1 MKKNATILLLLVT
14 TLCLARQVA
23 SKGIVSII
31 DVRKAGEQE
40 PDPAKHKQHDVVV
53 CRTEYRAYTVYF
65 FRTERDTV
73 QRFQATWGS
82 DDDLNK
88 ASYKWLDDTL
98 VSIKLYS
105 TTSKKQAAFKVFGR
119 HLPDGSKRT
128 GITRND

>member
-1 MKKNATILLLLVT
+1 MKKLSTILLLLLT

-23 SKGIVSII
+23 SKGIVNII
-31 DVRKAGEQE
+31 DARHAGEQE

-53 CRTEYRAYTVYF
+53 CRTEDRAYTVYF

-73 QRFQATWGS
+73 RRFQATWGS
-82 DDDLNK
+82 DEDMNK

-98 VSIKLYS
+98 VSIRLYS

-119 HLPDGSKRT
+119 HLPDGTKRT
-128 GITRND
+128 GIIRND

>member
-1 MKKNATILLLLVT
+1 MRKFTTVLLLLIT

-31 DVRKAGEQE
+31 DARKAGEQE
-40 PDPAKHKQHDVVV
+40 LDPAKHKQHDVVV
-53 CRTEYRAYTVYF
+53 CRTEDRAYTVYF
-65 FRTERDTV
+65 FHTEGDAVR
-73 QRFQATWGS
+73 RFQATWGS

-98 VSIKLYS
+98 VSIRLYS

-119 HLPDGSKRT
+119 HLPDGTKCT